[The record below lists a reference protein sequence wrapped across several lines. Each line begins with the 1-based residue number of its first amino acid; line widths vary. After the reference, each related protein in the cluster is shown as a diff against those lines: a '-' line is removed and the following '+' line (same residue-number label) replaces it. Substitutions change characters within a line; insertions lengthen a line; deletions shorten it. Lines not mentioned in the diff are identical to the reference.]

1 MATRTETNA
10 VYTAGLLPG
19 GERRS
24 AMSMDTCEAASPAA
38 KADRVLLDA
47 KLSVPEPRAGS
58 VGRAG
63 LVETAR
69 SSHCRVVG
77 ITAPAG
83 YGKSAFLA
91 QWAAA
96 EDRRVAWVSLD
107 RLDDDPAVLLAS
119 VASACCRAGLC
130 DADLAAGLGDRS
142 VPALA
147 CGAPRLAAALSAS
160 PVPFVLMLDGLHEL
174 RSPACRDVLEVVI
187 SAIPRGSQ
195 LAAASRSEQPHLPR
209 YRVYGDALE
218 FGPVDLALDAG
229 GARQIFAHAN
239 VSLTPERAAA
249 MAEQTEGW
257 PVGLSLAAL
266 IAEDSRGQPAT
277 VTGDDRY
284 VADYLYHEVLSEQ
297 PKAVQRFLRR
307 TAVLDQLSAS
317 LCEAVLGSPAA
328 AVDLRRLE
336 ADGLFLIPLD
346 RRRQRY
352 RYHAMFREFLLG
364 ELCRTE
370 PGIVMTLRQR
380 AADWFE
386 SNGCPELALEQLLHT
401 DDWDRSVR
409 LAASLARPARNAGQ
423 LPTVGRWF
431 AAIGDANIR
440 RYPPLAVLAGWAG
453 VLTGDAVRAE
463 GWATFA
469 DTASFESAPAD
480 GSASFDSARAMLRAG
495 MCAAG
500 PEQMMADAAFAV
512 AQEPAWSPYRDTA
525 LWLLGEAHRLAG
537 RTSEARSLL
546 DEASATA
553 ATMNS
558 SGNLVLC
565 ESELAVLAMDRGEWG
580 EAADRLGRAL
590 ATVDESGM
598 HDHAMS
604 VLAFAAAARLSLH
617 HCDVKQA
624 GRQLDRAM
632 RARPSATYVLPF
644 VAVRL
649 RLQLAKVCVA
659 MADPVTARQLL
670 REIDDILVRR
680 PALGTLVDE
689 VDEFRSVLAPRGA
702 PGAPARP
709 PLTAAELRVLPYLQ
723 THLTVRGI
731 AEQLFVSPET
741 VKSEVSSI
749 YRKLGV
755 STRGQAVHQA
765 AAIGLLA
772 A

>member
-1 MATRTETNA
+1 MT
-10 VYTAGLLPG
+10 
-19 GERRS
+19 
-24 AMSMDTCEAASPAA
+24 MDTCEAVSPAA
-38 KADRVLLDA
+38 NADPVLLDA
-47 KLSVPEPRAGS
+47 KVCVPELRAGS
-58 VGRAG
+58 VSRAG

-69 SSHCRVVG
+69 SSHCRVIGV
-77 ITAPAG
+77 TAPAG

-91 QWAAA
+91 QWAAS
-96 EDRRVAWVSLD
+96 EDRRVAWVSVD
-107 RLDDDPAVLLAS
+107 RLDDEPAALLAS

-130 DADLAAGLGDRS
+130 DADLVADMDDRS
-142 VPALA
+142 VPALG
-147 CGAPRLAAALSAS
+147 CGAPRLASALRAS

-174 RSPACRDVLEVVI
+174 RSPGCRDVLEVVI

-209 YRVYGDALE
+209 LRVYGDALE
-218 FGPVDLALDAG
+218 FGPVDLALDAD
-229 GARQIFAHAN
+229 GARQIFGQVN
-239 VSLTPERAAA
+239 VSLTAERAAA

-257 PVGLSLAAL
+257 PVGLFLAAL

-284 VADYLYHEVLSEQ
+284 VADYLYHEVLSQQ

-317 LCEAVLGSPAA
+317 LCEAVLGSS
-328 AVDLRRLE
+328 AVAIDLRRLE

-352 RYHAMFREFLLG
+352 RYHAMFREFLAG

-380 AADWFE
+380 AADWYE
-386 SNGCPELALEQLLHT
+386 SNGCPELALEQLLHAA
-401 DDWDRSVR
+401 DWDRSVR
-409 LAASLARPARNAGQ
+409 LAATLARPARNAGQ
-423 LPTVGRWF
+423 LASVARWF

-440 RYPPLAVLAGWAG
+440 RYPPLAVLAGWEG
-453 VLTGDAVRAE
+453 VLTGDPARAE
-463 GWATFA
+463 GWAAFTG
-469 DTASFESAPAD
+469 TASFETTPVD
-480 GSASFDSARAMLRAG
+480 GAASFDSARAMLRAG

-500 PEQMMADAAFAV
+500 PEQMMADAAFAA

-525 LWLLGEAHRLAG
+525 LWLLGEAHWLAG
-537 RTSEARSLL
+537 RTSEARGLL

-553 ATMNS
+553 ATMSS

-580 EAADRLGRAL
+580 TAADRLGRAL
-590 ATVDESGM
+590 ATIDEKGM
-598 HDHAMS
+598 DDHVMS

-632 RARPSATYVLPF
+632 RARASATYVLPF

-649 RLQLAKVCVA
+649 RLQLAKVCAA
-659 MADPVTARQLL
+659 MADPGTARQLL
-670 REIDDILVRR
+670 REIDDVLVRR
-680 PALGTLVDE
+680 PSLGTLVGD

-702 PGAPARP
+702 AGTHGGP
-709 PLTAAELRVLPYLQ
+709 PLTSAELRLLPYLQ
-723 THLTVRGI
+723 THLTVRAI
-731 AEQLFVSPET
+731 AERLFISPET
-741 VKSEVSSI
+741 VKSQLSSI

-755 STRGQAVHQA
+755 STRGQAVQQA

>member
-1 MATRTETNA
+1 
-10 VYTAGLLPG
+10 
-19 GERRS
+19 
-24 AMSMDTCEAASPAA
+24 MSTDTCEAASPAA
-38 KADRVLLDA
+38 NAGPVLLDA
-47 KLSVPEPRAGS
+47 KVSVPEPRVGS
-58 VGRAG
+58 VSRAG

-69 SSHCRVVG
+69 SSHCRVVAV
-77 ITAPAG
+77 TAPAG

-96 EDRRVAWVSLD
+96 EDRRVAWVSVD
-107 RLDDDPAVLLAS
+107 RLDDDPAILLAS

-130 DADLAAGLGDRS
+130 DADLLADLGDRS
-142 VPALA
+142 VPALGCA
-147 CGAPRLAAALSAS
+147 APRLASALRAS

-174 RSPACRDVLEVVI
+174 RSPACRDVLEVII

-209 YRVYGDALE
+209 HRVYGDALE
-218 FGPVDLALDAG
+218 FGPIDLALDAD
-229 GARQIFAHAN
+229 GARQIFAQVN
-239 VSLTPERAAA
+239 VSLTPGRAAA

-266 IAEDSRGQPAT
+266 IAQDSRGQTAT

-284 VADYLYHEVLSEQ
+284 VADYLYHEVLSQQ

-328 AVDLRRLE
+328 AIDLRRLE
-336 ADGLFLIPLD
+336 AAGLFLIPLD
-346 RRRQRY
+346 RRRQWY
-352 RYHAMFREFLLG
+352 RYHAMFREFLVG
-364 ELCRTE
+364 ELGRTE

-380 AADWFE
+380 AADWYE
-386 SNGCPELALEQLLHT
+386 SNGFPELALEQLLRAA
-401 DDWDRSVR
+401 DWDRSVR
-409 LAASLARPARNAGQ
+409 LAATLALPTRNAGQ
-423 LPTVGRWF
+423 LPTVVRWF

-440 RYPPLAVLAGWAG
+440 RYPPLAVLAGWEG
-453 VLTGDAVRAE
+453 VLTGDPARAE
-463 GWATFA
+463 GWAAFA
-469 DTASFESAPAD
+469 DTASFETAPVD
-480 GSASFDSARAMLRAG
+480 GAASFDSARAMLRAG
-495 MCAAG
+495 MCTAG

-525 LWLLGEAHRLAG
+525 LWLLGEAHWLAG
-537 RTSEARSLL
+537 RTCEARGLL
-546 DEASATA
+546 DEASAA
-553 ATMNS
+553 ATMSS
-558 SGNLVLC
+558 SGNFVLC

-580 EAADRLGRAL
+580 TAADRLGHAL
-590 ATVDESGM
+590 ATIDEKGM
-598 HDHAMS
+598 DDY
-604 VLAFAAAARLSLH
+604 VLSILGFAAAARLSLH

-689 VDEFRSVLAPRGA
+689 VDEFRSVLAPRGT
-702 PGAPARP
+702 PGTHRGP
-709 PLTAAELRVLPYLQ
+709 PLTSAELRLLPYLQ

-731 AEQLFVSPET
+731 AERLFVSPET

-755 STRGQAVHQA
+755 STRGQAVQQA

-772 A
+772 V